1 MGVDLSAFLEV
12 RDLVKDF
19 DGLKA
24 VAGLDLTLG
33 EGELLAV
40 IGPNGC
46 GKSTFFNLIT
56 GALAP
61 NSGQIRFAGQD
72 IAGLPPF
79 RIARLGIGRKFQV
92 PGVFPSLSVRENLDL
107 PLFAEAGSR
116 GLLGLAAPRAGAG
129 EVAPLLALAGLSEKA
144 DWLAAALSHGEKQ
157 WLEIAMVVAGRPRLM
172 LLDEPTAGM
181 TLTETE
187 ETVALIKSISAES
200 GIATLVIEHD
210 MNFVRALGCEVA
222 VMMRGQILCRGS
234 YAEVSRHPEVRRA
247 YLGEEAPPC

>member
-1 MGVDLSAFLEV
+1 LSAFLEV

-24 VAGLDLTLG
+24 VAGLDLTLE

-61 NSGQIRFAGQD
+61 SSGQVRFAGQD
-72 IAGLPPF
+72 IAGRPAF

-92 PGVFPSLSVRENLDL
+92 PGVFASLSVRENLVL
-107 PLFAEAGSR
+107 PILPEGGSW
-116 GLLGLAAPRAGAG
+116 GLLGRGAPRAGAG
-129 EVAPLLALAGLSEKA
+129 EVATLLALAGLSEKA

-187 ETVALIKSISAES
+187 ETVALIKRISAES
-200 GIATLVIEHD
+200 GIAILVIEHD
-210 MNFVRALGCEVA
+210 MNFVRALGCDVA

-247 YLGEEAPPC
+247 YLGEEAVPC